1 MAWRYIGSTLQFEST
16 ERCIAPIVSC
26 LLISTHHAALT
37 FLYALLLTCV
47 NIKPSFTVLSNYFI
61 LSHVRAFYVLKLLLM
76 AFKNDQIIIHMI
88 NVKKIDGSWDWQPF
102 SACFFLFLFTL
113 HNAWLNAEILLNQLM
128 VQNQKKCC
136 SCTVNEAKPVKKN
149 CVDSSWWKEWKSLAS
164 MRTTYSERPR
174 RKPLTKISFQ
184 IGKQAFRWSIV
195 AKGSLDNVTAYWGI
209 VDMSVVAG

>member
-1 MAWRYIGSTLQFEST
+1 MAWRYIGSTLQLEST

-37 FLYALLLTCV
+37 FLCALLLTCV

-61 LSHVRAFYVLKLLLM
+61 LSHVRAFYVLKSLLM
-76 AFKNDQIIIHMI
+76 AFKNDQIIIYMI
-88 NVKKIDGSWDWQPF
+88 NVKKNDGSWDWQPF

-136 SCTVNEAKPVKKN
+136 SCTVNEAKPVKKIVLMAAGGRN
-149 CVDSSWWKEWKSLAS
+149 ENHLQTCAPPIQKGQGENLWPKSLS
-164 MRTTYSERPR
+164 
-174 RKPLTKISFQ
+174 
-184 IGKQAFRWSIV
+184 KQENRL
-195 AKGSLDNVTAYWGI
+195 LDEA
-209 VDMSVVAG
+209 